1 LVTRGYGLDVPP
13 PNLNIINGL
22 VRNSIASGSG
32 CKIPVI
38 ATQVN
43 GDGGNPQGL
52 IDKDVPAGAEA
63 GDGMEPVSEDEGETE
78 PAIEEEQPRE
88 DDDDDPNFDDDDLER
103 PTNGSPY
110 RSNNGDIGSSSDSDD
125 YEGGQHKRRKLSQP
139 LRTCGTTRIDSSDA
153 ASQRASR
160 ALSRSSTQGRGPPK
174 RTSTRLDSLQKTSS
188 SRRRTIGDASELS
201 DRTSDDAADAEGEAK
216 DAEEEEK
223 VEDVTMVDEQSAS
236 RSGHLNENGNGGR
249 IGAGSDAS
257 TRLEVA
263 GQESDDAD

>member
-22 VRNSIASGSG
+22 IRNSIASGSG

-43 GDGGNPQGL
+43 GDGGNPQEL
-52 IDKDVPAGAEA
+52 IDKDVPAGVEA
-63 GDGMEPVSEDEGETE
+63 GDGMELVAEDEGETE
-78 PAIEEEQPRE
+78 PAIEEEEQPRE
-88 DDDDDPNFDDDDLER
+88 DDDDDDLER

-125 YEGGQHKRRKLSQP
+125 YEGQHKRRKLSQP
-139 LRTCGTTRIDSSDA
+139 LRTFGTTRIDSSDA
-153 ASQRASR
+153 TSQRAIR
-160 ALSRSSTQGRGPPK
+160 ALSRSSTQGRGRPK

-249 IGAGSDAS
+249 IGAGSGAS